1 MFLSSKKRKNRSLF
15 SKHEINLNL
24 LIVLLIVNF
33 SVYSSNQDNSFLN
46 SIKRSLQLAP
56 QSISLIFEF
65 GKDLINDVS
74 SYFAFKQNLLNE
86 NENLQKE
93 NAELKAYVMQMADI
107 ESENLELNNKLNI
120 QKKYFKDSVVT
131 QILNLNYQGQNH
143 HFLVD
148 KGETDGI
155 YIGQIVVDKSGI
167 VGQVIEVNNASS
179 VVRTI
184 LSNELYLTG
193 YIKSGKTIYQSL
205 IRGDG
210 RNLVVNYF
218 NKTNNIK
225 LGDEVFTTGD
235 NLNIPKGLRIGKVKK
250 LLNTDLNDFYK
261 LVIEPSS
268 NPYKER
274 FLVIV
279 K

>member
-1 MFLSSKKRKNRSLF
+1 MELTGRSMSEGLTRK
-15 SKHEINLNL
+15 I
-24 LIVLLIVNF
+24 II
-33 SVYSSNQDNSFLN
+33 SSNEIQEALANKLN
-46 SIKRSLQLAP
+46 SI
-56 QSISLIFEF
+56 ISPV
-65 GKDLINDVS
+65 KS
-74 SYFAFKQNLLNE
+74 
-86 NENLQKE
+86 
-93 NAELKAYVMQMADI
+93 ELEK
-107 ESENLELNNKLNI
+107 K
-120 QKKYFKDSVVT
+120 QKKYFKDSVFT
-131 QILNLNYQGQNH
+131 QVLNLNYQGQNH

-148 KGETDGI
+148 KGETDGV

-205 IRGDG
+205 IHGDG

-225 LGDEVFTTGD
+225 LGDGVFTTGD

>member
-1 MFLSSKKRKNRSLF
+1 MFLSSKKRKSKNLF
-15 SKHEINLNL
+15 TKIDINLNL
-24 LIVLLIVNF
+24 LIILLIINF

-56 QSISLIFEF
+56 QSISLIFDF
-65 GKDLINDVS
+65 GKHLINDVS
-74 SYFAFKQNLLNE
+74 SYFAFKQNLLSE

-107 ESENLELNNKLNI
+107 ESENHELNDKLNI
-120 QKKYFKDSVVT
+120 QKKYFKESLVT

-148 KGETDGI
+148 KGKIDGV
-155 YIGQIVVDKSGI
+155 YSGQVVVDKSGI

-179 VVRTI
+179 VIRTI
-184 LSNELYLTG
+184 LSNQLYLTG
-193 YIKSGKTIYQSL
+193 YIKSRKIIYQSL
-205 IRGDG
+205 IKGDG
-210 RNLVVNYF
+210 KNLTVDYF
-218 NKTNNIK
+218 NKTNKIN

-250 LLNTDLNDFYK
+250 LLNTELNDFYK

>member
-24 LIVLLIVNF
+24 LIVLLVVNF

-131 QILNLNYQGQNH
+131 QILNLNYQGQSH

-148 KGETDGI
+148 KGETDGV

-193 YIKSGKTIYQSL
+193 YIKSGKIIYQSL
-205 IRGDG
+205 IKGDG
-210 RNLVVNYF
+210 KNLTVDYF
-218 NKTNNIK
+218 NKTNKIN

-250 LLNTDLNDFYK
+250 FLNTELNDFYK

>member
-15 SKHEINLNL
+15 SKNEINLNL
-24 LIVLLIVNF
+24 LIILLIINF

-46 SIKRSLQLAP
+46 SIKKSLQLAP

-74 SYFAFKQNLLNE
+74 SYFAFKQNLLSE

-107 ESENLELNNKLNI
+107 ESENHELNNKLNI
-120 QKKYFKDSVVT
+120 QKKYFKGSLIT
-131 QILNLNYQGQNH
+131 QILNLNYQGQSH

-148 KGETDGI
+148 KGETDGV

-179 VVRTI
+179 VIRTI
-184 LSNELYLTG
+184 LSNQLHLTG
-193 YIKSGKTIYQSL
+193 YIKSRKIIYQSL
-205 IRGDG
+205 IKGDG
-210 RNLVVNYF
+210 KNLTVDYF
-218 NKTNNIK
+218 NKTNKINQ
-225 LGDEVFTTGD
+225 GDEVFTTGD

>member
-148 KGETDGI
+148 KGETDGV

-210 RNLVVNYF
+210 RNLVINYF

>member
-148 KGETDGI
+148 KGEMDGI

-205 IRGDG
+205 IYGDG

>member
-148 KGETDGI
+148 KGETDGV

>member
-1 MFLSSKKRKNRSLF
+1 MFLSSKKSKNKTLF
-15 SKHEINLNL
+15 SKNKISLNL
-24 LIVLLIVNF
+24 LIILLIINF
-33 SVYSSNQDNSFLN
+33 SIYSSNQDNRFLN
-46 SIKRSLQLAP
+46 PVKKSLQFGP

-65 GKDLINDVS
+65 GTNLVNNLS
-74 SYFAFKQNLLNE
+74 NYFISKQKLLSE

-93 NAELKAYVMQMADI
+93 NAELKAYIMQMADM
-107 ESENLELNNKLNI
+107 ESENRELNNKLNI
-120 QKKYFKDSVVT
+120 QKKYFKDSLIT

-148 KGETDGI
+148 KGEIDGV
-155 YIGQIVVDKSGI
+155 YTGQIVVDKSGI
-167 VGQVIEVNNASS
+167 VGQVIEVNNTSS
-179 VVRTI
+179 VIRTI
-184 LSNELYLTG
+184 LSNQLYLTG
-193 YIKSGKTIYQSL
+193 YIKTGKIIFQSL
-205 IRGDG
+205 IQGDG
-210 RNLVVNYF
+210 KNLTINYF
-218 NKTNNIK
+218 NKTNKIN

-250 LLNTDLNDFYK
+250 LLNTELNDFYK

>member
-74 SYFAFKQNLLNE
+74 SYFAFKQNLLSE

-148 KGETDGI
+148 KGETDGV

-179 VVRTI
+179 VIRTI

-210 RNLVVNYF
+210 RNLVINYF

-225 LGDEVFTTGD
+225 LGDELFTTGD

-250 LLNTDLNDFYK
+250 FLNTDLNDFYK

>member
-148 KGETDGI
+148 KGETDGV

-205 IRGDG
+205 IYGDG

>member
-1 MFLSSKKRKNRSLF
+1 MFLSLKKRKNRSLF
-15 SKHEINLNL
+15 SKNEINLNL
-24 LIVLLIVNF
+24 LIIFIIINF

-93 NAELKAYVMQMADI
+93 NAELKAYVMQMAEI
-107 ESENLELNNKLNI
+107 ESENHELNNKLNI

-131 QILNLNYQGQNH
+131 QILNLNYQGQRH
-143 HFLVD
+143 DFLVD
-148 KGETDGI
+148 KGEIDDVH
-155 YIGQIVVDKSGI
+155 IGQIVVDKSGI

-179 VVRTI
+179 VIRTI
-184 LSNELYLTG
+184 LSNQLYLTG
-193 YIKSGKTIYQSL
+193 YIKSGKIIYQSL
-205 IRGDG
+205 IKGDG
-210 RNLVVNYF
+210 KNLTVDYF
-218 NKTNNIK
+218 NKTNKIN
-225 LGDEVFTTGD
+225 LGDEIFTTGD

-250 LLNTDLNDFYK
+250 LLNTELNDFYK

>member
-1 MFLSSKKRKNRSLF
+1 MFLSSKKRKSKNLF
-15 SKHEINLNL
+15 TKIDINLNL
-24 LIVLLIVNF
+24 LIILLIINF
-33 SVYSSNQDNSFLN
+33 SVYSSNQDNSFLK
-46 SIKRSLQLAP
+46 SIKKSFQLAP

-74 SYFAFKQNLLNE
+74 SYFAFKQNLLSE

-107 ESENLELNNKLNI
+107 ESENHELNNKLNI
-120 QKKYFKDSVVT
+120 QKKYFKDSLVT

-148 KGETDGI
+148 KGKIDGV
-155 YIGQIVVDKSGI
+155 YSGQVVVDKSGI

-179 VVRTI
+179 VIRTI

-193 YIKSGKTIYQSL
+193 YIKSGKIIYQSL
-205 IRGDG
+205 IKGDG
-210 RNLVVNYF
+210 KNLTVDYF
-218 NKTNNIK
+218 NKTNKIN

-250 LLNTDLNDFYK
+250 LLNTELNDFYK

>member
-33 SVYSSNQDNSFLN
+33 SIYSSNQDNSFLN

-148 KGETDGI
+148 KGEMDGI
-155 YIGQIVVDKSGI
+155 YIGQIVVDQSGI
-167 VGQVIEVNNASS
+167 VGQVIEVNNAHS

-210 RNLVVNYF
+210 RNLIVNYF

-235 NLNIPKGLRIGKVKK
+235 NLNIPKGMRIGKVKK

>member
-205 IRGDG
+205 IYGDG